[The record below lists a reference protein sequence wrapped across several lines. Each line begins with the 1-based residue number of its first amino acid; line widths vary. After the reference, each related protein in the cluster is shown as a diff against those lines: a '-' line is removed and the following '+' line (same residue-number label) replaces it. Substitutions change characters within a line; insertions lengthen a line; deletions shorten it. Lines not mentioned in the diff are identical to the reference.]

1 MAAWIPA
8 AIQGGAS
15 LLGGLMGN
23 SAEGRAQRQTRKFV
37 SRQIKGNARRDQDF
51 RQLILSALGMGG
63 GTDGLNA
70 SNPAGLNASNPL
82 FNQPQTTESSSST
95 DFDQSTTPEIT
106 PEYQGISG
114 QLKGVLSGRLAG
126 GGLPAG
132 YREAGIRSINRQAA
146 GARNRIENQ
155 AASQGLGGAQLA
167 ALSSPVEMGTANSI
181 ADFEAA
187 LPEKARAMQ
196 TEDVGLASQLMQ
208 MFGRGERRTG
218 RERSTGRSSQS
229 ANALQNLLATLGM
242 LRPGEQ
248 PVVVA

>member
-8 AIQGGAS
+8 AIKGGVS
-15 LLGGLMGN
+15 LLGGLLGN
-23 SAEGRAQRQTRKFV
+23 SAEGRAQRQTREFV
-37 SRQIKGNARRDQDF
+37 SSQIKDNARRDQDF
-51 RQLILSALGMGG
+51 RQLILSALGMGD
-63 GTDGLNA
+63 GTD
-70 SNPAGLNASNPL
+70 GLNASNPL
-82 FNQPQTTESSSST
+82 FNQPQTSESSSST